1 MAVGRTLAPPPPRTP
16 MTERH
21 RSSIYLLLIAALV
34 WVVVRVVQRLSGE
47 WPGQLLMDVLLLAVP
62 VALVAVACALL
73 VRLDRE
79 LRRRNRELAA
89 LHEAAQ
95 ELHGEL
101 SLQAVLQRVVDHA
114 SRLLGA
120 RYGAVSVVDEQGAI
134 REFVTSGISP
144 ELRGRIGDPPRGK
157 GLLGVVMRGGQRLR
171 LRDIQADL
179 RSVGFPEGH
188 PPMRSLLA
196 VPIICRSPFR
206 GNLYVADKEGAR
218 EFSAED
224 EGTLVRFADAAASA
238 IDTAELHQRLRFL
251 AVTEDRNRIA
261 FELHDGMA
269 QVLAYVNAKC
279 QAALEHLRRGRTDA
293 LETQL
298 LELAAGARDLY
309 GDVREG
315 ILALNTKLTA
325 GRPFAES
332 LREFVL
338 AWRER
343 YDVPVELTVGDGAE
357 PAPAVQLQVLRI
369 VQEALSN
376 IRKHAGAEHVDVR
389 LGSDGDG
396 CLRLEVHD
404 DGRGFDLTALPRKG
418 SPRFGLLM
426 MRERAESVGGRLE
439 IDSAPGA
446 GTRLGVE
453 VPQRL
458 DHGVG
463 NV

>member
-1 MAVGRTLAPPPPRTP
+1 
-16 MTERH
+16 MTERQ
-21 RSSIYLLLIAALV
+21 RLSIHLLLFAALA
-34 WVVVRVVQRLSGE
+34 WAVVRLVQRLSGD
-47 WPGQLLMDVLLLAVP
+47 WPGQLVTDLLLIAIP
-62 VALVAVACALL
+62 LALVALSCNLL
-73 VRLDRE
+73 LRLDRE
-79 LRRRNRELAA
+79 LRRRNRELSA
-89 LHEAAQ
+89 LHDAAQ

-101 SLQAVLQRVVDHA
+101 ALQSVLQLVVDHA

-120 RYGAVSVVDEQGAI
+120 RYGAVSVVDEKGTI
-134 REFVTSGISP
+134 REFVTSGISA
-144 ELRGRIGDPPRGK
+144 ELREKLGDPPKGR
-157 GLLGVVMRGGQRLR
+157 GLLGVVMRDGQRLR
-171 LRDIQADL
+171 LQRIQDDP

-196 VPIICRSPFR
+196 VPIVCRSPFR
-206 GNLYVADKEGAR
+206 GNLYVSDKSDGR

-224 EGTLVRFADAAASA
+224 EETLSRFAAAAATA
-238 IDTAELHQRLRFL
+238 IDTADLHQRLRFL

-279 QAALEHLRRGRTDA
+279 QAAVEHLHRGRTA
-293 LETQL
+293 EVETQL
-298 LELAAGARDLY
+298 LQLAAGARDLY

-315 ILALNTKLTA
+315 ILALNAKLSA
-325 GRPFAES
+325 ERPFAES

-343 YDVPVELTVGDGAE
+343 YDVPVELTVSDGAE

-376 IRKHAGAEHVDVR
+376 VRKHANAARVDISI
-389 LGSDGDG
+389 GSDRHG
-396 CLRLEVHD
+396 CLELDLRD
-404 DGRGFDLTALPRKG
+404 DGGGFDIAALPRKG

-426 MRERAESVGGRLE
+426 MRERAESVGGTLE

-446 GTRLGVE
+446 GTRLTVR
-453 VPQRL
+453 VPPRIEF
-458 DHGVG
+458 GVG
-463 NV
+463 SN